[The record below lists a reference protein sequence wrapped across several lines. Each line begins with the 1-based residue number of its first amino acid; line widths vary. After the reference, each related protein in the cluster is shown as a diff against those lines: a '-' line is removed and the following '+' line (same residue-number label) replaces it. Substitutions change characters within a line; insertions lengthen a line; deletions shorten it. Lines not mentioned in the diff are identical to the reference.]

1 RNLPTGLRGFPGRVP
16 NLTTKLGLTAAPQ
29 CHSGTAFGL
38 LSDQF
43 ARERLRDFSAA
54 FIFVHE
60 LSREIIGKG
69 SYLERGST
77 AARVNGVQLDPI
89 KLIIG
94 KDRDELPGLE
104 FGPAHP
110 SRGERYSEPRFRA
123 GDDAVGRGDLNWPF
137 HGYGRCPP

>member
-1 RNLPTGLRGFPGRVP
+1 M
-16 NLTTKLGLTAAPQ
+16 
-29 CHSGTAFGL
+29 
-38 LSDQF
+38 
-43 ARERLRDFSAA
+43 
-54 FIFVHE
+54 HE

-104 FGPAHP
+104 RYVALLEKASDRKLHAVE
-110 SRGERYSEPRFRA
+110 GEDTPTRLHR
-123 GDDAVGRGDLNWPF
+123 
-137 HGYGRCPP
+137 